1 MPLDAYSKKK
11 KHFLKFMQL
20 YNSLE
25 NLHVMYQEN
34 RLYNISFLTS
44 DDDPHD
50 EISVSTSR
58 IVM

>member
-1 MPLDAYSKKK
+1 
-11 KHFLKFMQL
+11 MQL